1 MIFLIFP
8 NQLFYNSFLL
18 KYKHCVFY
26 IIEEPRYFTDFK
38 FHKLK
43 LAYHRAS
50 MKKYYDYLKSKNFKV
65 NYIDFDKVN
74 NIFYKSLK
82 NDIYCFN
89 PVDYNLYNKLINI
102 YKNRINILETL
113 NYLIKSNELDN
124 LKTLIYKNNSYSHE
138 EFYKYQRKKLNI
150 LITNLTPESIK
161 LINNLKPEGGK
172 WSFDNENRLSLPDSI
187 DIPKLPKIKNNKYI
201 LESINYVN
209 KHFSDNYGLLNN
221 DNFIYPIDKTSSIKW
236 LNNFLKKR
244 LYNFGPYED
253 AVSEKEPFVFHSVLS
268 PMMNIGIITDE
279 QVIQISYKYYL
290 SHKKTISIQS
300 FEGFIRQV
308 IGWRNYVYTLYLLEG
323 EKMIKMNYLKHNNEI
338 TKTFYKKLWEGNTGI
353 EPIDGI
359 INKIVKYSYAHHIE
373 RLMYL
378 GNFLLLCQV
387 KPTDIYKMFME
398 WTIDAYDWVMVP
410 NVFGMSQFAT
420 STLMMTR
427 PYFSSSNYI
436 LKMSNYKK
444 GEWCKIWDS
453 LYYYFIY
460 NHRDLLKKIYA
471 TSMQVKHW
479 DNKTQKEKDEIIKN
493 AKVYIKNLIN
503 S

>member
-1 MIFLIFP
+1 MIFFIFP
-8 NQLFYNSFLL
+8 NQLFYNNFLI
-18 KYKHCVFY
+18 KYKHCIFY
-26 IIEEPRYFTDFK
+26 IIEEPRYFTDFS

-50 MKKYYDYLKSKNFKV
+50 MKKYYDYLKSKKFKV
-65 NYIDFDKVN
+65 IYIEFNKVN
-74 NIFYKSLK
+74 NTFYKSLK
-82 NDIYCFN
+82 NNIYCFN
-89 PVDYNLYNKLINI
+89 TADHTLHNKLTNI
-102 YKNRINILETL
+102 YKDKIIFLETL
-113 NYLIKSNELDN
+113 NFLIKNEELDN
-124 LKTLIYKNNSYSHE
+124 IKSLIYKNNSYSHE
-138 EFYKYQRKKLNI
+138 EFYKYQRKKLDI
-150 LITNLTPESIK
+150 LIT
-161 LINNLKPEGGK
+161 NLKPEGGK
-172 WSFDNENRLSLPDSI
+172 WSFDNENRLSLPKNI
-187 DIPKLPKIKNNKYI
+187 DIPNLPKIKNNKYI
-201 LESINYVN
+201 DESINYIN
-209 KHFSDNYGLLNN
+209 KHFPNNYGLLST

-253 AVSEKEPFVFHSVLS
+253 AVSDKEPFIFHSVLS
-268 PMMNIGIITDE
+268 PMMNIGILTDE
-279 QVIQISYKYYL
+279 QVIKISYKYYL
-290 SHKKTISIQS
+290 SHKKNISIQS

-323 EKMIKMNYLKHNNEI
+323 EHMIKMNYLKHSNEI
-338 TKTFYKKLWEGNTGI
+338 NKNLYKKLWEGNTGI

-359 INKIVKYSYAHHIE
+359 INKIIKYSYAHHIE

-378 GNFLLLCQV
+378 GNFLLLCQI
-387 KPTDIYKMFME
+387 KPIDIYKMFME

-420 STLMMTR
+420 NKLMMTR

-436 LKMSNYKK
+436 LKMSDYKK
-444 GEWCKIWDS
+444 GDWCEIWDN

-460 NHRDLLKKIYA
+460 NHKDILKKIYA

-493 AKVYIKNLIN
+493 AKSHIKNLIH